1 MAHDDAVTANIKFER
16 VQESHLELLRQF
28 VSTELDLS
36 ITFFELA
43 ITARLVNHLDGTG
56 AAFYRNLENGQKAY
70 ESAKR
75 AMSRAQTDIEDEPGI
90 ANRMGKAESLLK
102 KVEGLRTE

>member
-1 MAHDDAVTANIKFER
+1 MAQDYAVAANVKFER
-16 VQESHLELLRQF
+16 VQEAHLELLRQF

-70 ESAKR
+70 QSAKR
-75 AMSRAQTDIEDEPGI
+75 AMSRAQSDIEDEPSI
-90 ANRMGKAESLLK
+90 ANRMRKAESLFKKFEALK
-102 KVEGLRTE
+102 TE